1 MKPRFSSLHNKSL
14 RHTSYLFTTHNF
26 RQVVKYTTS
35 KRRERKK
42 KKHSLTRTVQ
52 FCQPTWKR
60 YKKSKFTNKSWHVTY
75 QFTAV
80 ENIDSQSN
88 WKEMNVIKSL
98 DHRFQTPKMKF
109 LKYLWTVDYNRAFFT
124 KKTDR
129 RLKYGRKNRSIR
141 SRTNATVSLP
151 LEIEA
156 LMVLQHMLSWKLL
169 CTAPPRSTVALSRF
183 PDRRLADIVLYRC
196 AHMKGRQQCRPEKNR
211 ILKKKKTTATRGHQ
225 KYIFWTDLFLAG
237 RGMRTMACGRLC
249 NRVKCPSPTTSRLPD
264 CFSTSD
270 SNVSAVPTDM
280 WPHGA
285 GTSLT
290 EESSALDYRVP
301 SRR

>member
-1 MKPRFSSLHNKSL
+1 M
-14 RHTSYLFTTHNF
+14 
-26 RQVVKYTTS
+26 
-35 KRRERKK
+35 
-42 KKHSLTRTVQ
+42 
-52 FCQPTWKR
+52 
-60 YKKSKFTNKSWHVTY
+60 TY

-80 ENIDSQSN
+80 DNIDSQSN
-88 WKEMNVIKSL
+88 WQEMNVIKSL

-109 LKYLWTVDYNRAFFT
+109 LKYLWTVDYNRAFFA

-211 ILKKKKTTATRGHQ
+211 ILKKKKRQQPEGTKNTSFEQIYFWLGVACERWLVAGSATVWSAPPLLRPVFLIAFQQVTRTCRPCQRICGHTA
-225 KYIFWTDLFLAG
+225 LAH
-237 RGMRTMACGRLC
+237 
-249 NRVKCPSPTTSRLPD
+249 P
-264 CFSTSD
+264 
-270 SNVSAVPTDM
+270 
-280 WPHGA
+280 
-285 GTSLT
+285 
-290 EESSALDYRVP
+290 
-301 SRR
+301 

>member
-1 MKPRFSSLHNKSL
+1 M
-14 RHTSYLFTTHNF
+14 
-26 RQVVKYTTS
+26 
-35 KRRERKK
+35 
-42 KKHSLTRTVQ
+42 
-52 FCQPTWKR
+52 
-60 YKKSKFTNKSWHVTY
+60 TY

-211 ILKKKKTTATRGHQ
+211 ILKKKKKNDSNQRAPKIHLLNRSIFGWAWHANDGLWQALQPCEVPLPYYVPSSWLLFNKWLERVGRANGYVATRRWHILNRRVQ
-225 KYIFWTDLFLAG
+225 RPRLSRPIAAIKTHTSILYALLFNLI
-237 RGMRTMACGRLC
+237 
-249 NRVKCPSPTTSRLPD
+249 
-264 CFSTSD
+264 
-270 SNVSAVPTDM
+270 
-280 WPHGA
+280 
-285 GTSLT
+285 
-290 EESSALDYRVP
+290 
-301 SRR
+301 